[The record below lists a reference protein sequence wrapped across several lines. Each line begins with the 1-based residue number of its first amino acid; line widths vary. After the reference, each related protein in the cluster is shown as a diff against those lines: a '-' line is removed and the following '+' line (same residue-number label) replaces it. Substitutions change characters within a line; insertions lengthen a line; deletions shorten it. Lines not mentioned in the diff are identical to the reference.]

1 MTMDELAAK
10 LEELEHA
17 KALAQA
23 ELANL
28 SERRRR
34 VEELVRD
41 KEAVLAIRSE
51 AVLRGLD
58 NLR

>member
-1 MTMDELAAK
+1 M
-10 LEELEHA
+10 
-17 KALAQA
+17 LAQA

-51 AVLRGLD
+51 AVVKGLD
-58 NLR
+58 YLSPDEKSEIYKLL

>member
-10 LEELEHA
+10 LEELEDTE
-17 KALAQA
+17 ALAQT

-41 KEAVLAIRSE
+41 KETVLA
-51 AVLRGLD
+51 LR
-58 NLR
+58 